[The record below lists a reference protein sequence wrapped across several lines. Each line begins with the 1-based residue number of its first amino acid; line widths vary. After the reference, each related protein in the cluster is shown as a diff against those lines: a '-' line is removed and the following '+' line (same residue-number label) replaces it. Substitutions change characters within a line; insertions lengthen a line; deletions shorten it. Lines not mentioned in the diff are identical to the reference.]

1 LSDPKIE
8 PASGTA
14 VQPPV
19 DLHALRREYIT
30 RGLRRDDLDPD
41 PFLQFSCWLEQAI
54 SAGIPEPNAMTLA
67 TVTPDGGP
75 AQRVVLLKT
84 YDARGFVFFTNYDS
98 AKSLQIAAN
107 NRVAIHF
114 FWEQLARQIAIRG
127 CAEKVST
134 AESAAYFLRRPRGS
148 QIGAWV
154 SPQSQIITSR
164 KLLEDKLAEALRKF
178 GKGEIPLPSFWGGFR
193 IVPDVFEFWQGGGD
207 RLHDRFF
214 YSRDAAGQSWKIDR
228 LAP

>member
-1 LSDPKIE
+1 MESTP
-8 PASGTA
+8 SSS

-19 DLHALRREYIT
+19 DLHALRREYIS
-30 RGLRRDDLDPD
+30 RGLNREDLDTN
-41 PFLQFSCWLEQAI
+41 PFLQFSQWLEQAV
-54 SAGIPEPNAMTLA
+54 SVGIPEPNAMTLA
-67 TVTPDGGP
+67 TVAPDGGP

-84 YDARGFVFFTNYDS
+84 YDERGFVFFTNYDS
-98 AKSLQIAAN
+98 AKSSHIAAN
-107 NRVAIHF
+107 NRIAVHF
-114 FWEQLARQIAIRG
+114 FWEQLSRQIAIRG
-127 CAEKVST
+127 RAEKVST

-164 KLLEDKLAEALRKF
+164 KLLEDRLADALRKF

-214 YSRDAAGQSWKIDR
+214 YSREAVGQLWKIDR